1 MGYLDEPLK
10 TYSDALASGNP
21 TPGGGSAAALVG
33 ALGAAL
39 NSMVANFTVGR
50 EKFAAVDAQV
60 RSLLAESERLRTDLE
75 RLTQADTEAYAQVSA
90 AYKMPRDTDDE
101 KAARQEAIQKA
112 LKAAAQVPM
121 QAVRACHRV
130 LQIANELLTA
140 GNPNLITDVGVS
152 ARFALAALEC
162 AVLNAEINLIHIK
175 DKAFVEA
182 SFDSMKPLLAEGEQL
197 GKDVWH
203 AVIHNVR
210 EGVNKK

>member
-1 MGYLDEPLK
+1 MRYLDEPLR
-10 TYSDALASGNP
+10 TYSHALASGDA

-60 RSLLAESERLRTDLE
+60 RDLLAESEHLRTDLE
-75 RLTQADTEAYAQVSA
+75 RLTQADTEAYAKVSV
-90 AYKMPRDTDDE
+90 AYKMPRDTDE
-101 KAARQEAIQKA
+101 LKAARQNAIQEA

-121 QAVRACHRV
+121 ETVRACHRV
-130 LQIANELLTA
+130 LEIANELVSA
-140 GNPNLITDVGVS
+140 GNPNLITDVGVA

-162 AVLNAEINLIHIK
+162 ATLNAEINLIHIT
-175 DKAFVEA
+175 DKPYVDA
-182 SFDSMKPLLAEGEQL
+182 SFDSIKPLLAEGERL

-203 AVIHNVR
+203 AVIHKVR